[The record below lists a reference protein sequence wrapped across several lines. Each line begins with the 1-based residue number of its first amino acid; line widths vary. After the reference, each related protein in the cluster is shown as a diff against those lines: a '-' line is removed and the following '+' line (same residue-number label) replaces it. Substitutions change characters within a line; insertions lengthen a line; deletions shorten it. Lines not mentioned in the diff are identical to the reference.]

1 MAISLLLVAGGVAV
15 AIAAL
20 AFGRNAAQQSYDRLL
35 IGAANQIA
43 GAITLREGAV
53 SVDLPVSAFQLLA
66 LAPEDRIVYA
76 VFAPD
81 GRLVNGYGDL
91 SPPQADDTIYDGEFA
106 GEPVRLAVARRLF
119 AERTFSGT
127 VSIVVGQTTRARA
140 DLAWRITSRALIV
153 VGVAGLLMCGLAV
166 FAVRSALRPLRQ
178 IERELLVRAP
188 EDLTPLE
195 VSVPREIGSLVR
207 TMNRFMARLD
217 RQVGVMRTL
226 IADASHQLRTPIA
239 ALRAQADLAAEETDP
254 EKQRAIVARI
264 HQRAVNLSRLT
275 DQLLSYAL
283 IIHRADAEPRGRI
296 DLRTVAIRALEES
309 DHDLFAC
316 EAELRLDLPEDP
328 VWVDGDALSLVEA
341 CKNLIMNALR
351 YGAPPVK
358 LMVQQVG
365 NDAQI
370 AVRDRGP
377 GIPEEH
383 WQDAVARYSRNS
395 GVSPESAGV
404 GLAIVHAVARAH
416 RGELRFGRTSAAE
429 FEVALVLPAGKGGD
443 R

>member
-1 MAISLLLVAGGVAV
+1 MAGGVAV

-43 GAITLREGAV
+43 GAITLREGVV

-81 GRLVNGYGDL
+81 GRLVTGYGDL
-91 SPPQADDTIYDGEFA
+91 SPPQGGDTLYDGEFA

-140 DLAWRITSRALIV
+140 DLAWRIASRALIV

-166 FAVRSALRPLRQ
+166 FAVRSALRPLRR
-178 IERELLVRAP
+178 IERDLAARAP

-283 IIHRADAEPRGRI
+283 IIHRADAVPRGRI
-296 DLRTVAIRALEES
+296 DLRTVAIRAVEES

-383 WQDAVARYSRNS
+383 WRDAVARYSRNS

-429 FEVALVLPAGKGGD
+429 FEVVLVLPAGKGGD